1 MEIGDVLTFRTSLEQ
16 ASEVVIGKTSVF
28 WGRPGTLGRRYAVR
42 VESFISPDD
51 PASSTLEDDPASSTL
66 ETDEPI
72 LQKETEKSNIAEE
85 E

>member
-1 MEIGDVLTFRTSLEQ
+1 MEIGDVLTFRTNLEQ
-16 ASEVVIGKTSVF
+16 AAEVVSGKTSGF

-51 PASSTLEDDPASSTL
+51 QSPSTLGDVAENVFQDVAG
-66 ETDEPI
+66 
-72 LQKETEKSNIAEE
+72 QSNTTEE

>member
-1 MEIGDVLTFRTSLEQ
+1 MSLGIRRTAGSGR
-16 ASEVVIGKTSVF
+16 AEVVIGKTSVF

-51 PASSTLEDDPASSTL
+51 QSPSTLEDVAENVFQDVAG
-66 ETDEPI
+66 
-72 LQKETEKSNIAEE
+72 QSNTTEE